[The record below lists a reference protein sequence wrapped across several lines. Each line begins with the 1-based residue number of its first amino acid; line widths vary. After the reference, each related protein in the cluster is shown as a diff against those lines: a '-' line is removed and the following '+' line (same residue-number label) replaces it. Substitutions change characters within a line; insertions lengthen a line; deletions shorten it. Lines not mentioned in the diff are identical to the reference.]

1 MRKEML
7 YMINRKSKKLF
18 LCAKKEATLA
28 MPPGTLIPLGFK
40 VSYLGFIFDL
50 ELHIVFYCG

>member
-1 MRKEML
+1 ML

-18 LCAKKEATLA
+18 LCAKKEVTFV
-28 MPPGTLIPLGFK
+28 MPPRTLILQEFK
-40 VSYLGFIFDL
+40 VSYMGFILDL